1 MTFLPSLSSF
11 QEIKQATLNTS
22 STKRSSQ
29 IFLLTIIF
37 IVLSLKY
44 WLNFYCPRL
53 RAKRRK
59 ILYGRR
65 LFSFDTFHFISV
77 LDNSDDGGVVCN
89 NSSDR

>member
-22 STKRSSQ
+22 GSQRSSQ

-44 WLNFYCPRL
+44 WLNFYCPRF
-53 RAKRRK
+53 RK
-59 ILYGRR
+59 KTKVLYGRR